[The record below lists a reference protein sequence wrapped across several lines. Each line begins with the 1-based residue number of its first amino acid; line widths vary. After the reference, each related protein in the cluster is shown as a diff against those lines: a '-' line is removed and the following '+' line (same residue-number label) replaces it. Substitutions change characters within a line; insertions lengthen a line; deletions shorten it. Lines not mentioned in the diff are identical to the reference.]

1 MPALFIEDDKWSAS
15 TPDIMEA
22 ANGWTDRQGNQLYSK
37 IPMQWSMNKDH

>member
-1 MPALFIEDDKWSAS
+1 MPALFIEGDKWSAS

-22 ANGWTDRQGNQLYSK
+22 ANGWTDKGNQLYSK